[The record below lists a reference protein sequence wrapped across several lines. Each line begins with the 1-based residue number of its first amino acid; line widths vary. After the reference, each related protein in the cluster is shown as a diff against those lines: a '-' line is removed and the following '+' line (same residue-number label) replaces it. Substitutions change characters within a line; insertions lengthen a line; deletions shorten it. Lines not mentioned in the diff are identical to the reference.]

1 MGGAYPDRRACPLKM
16 LGNLL
21 KVKGIVEDDKAALVH
36 DRGVLLGAVPL
47 CEIEKKSESPQMRA
61 DVGVLAAVV

>member
-1 MGGAYPDRRACPLKM
+1 MGGAYPDRCTCPLKV

-36 DRGVLLGAVPL
+36 DRGLLLGAVPL
-47 CEIEKKSESPQMRA
+47 CEIEKKSESP
-61 DVGVLAAVV
+61 

>member
-1 MGGAYPDRRACPLKM
+1 MGGAYPDRCTCPLKV

-47 CEIEKKSESPQMRA
+47 CEIEKKSESP
-61 DVGVLAAVV
+61 